1 MLNDHVQH
9 YAKLNNFFLK
19 GEFTMQIL
27 VKEKIQKL
35 RLFTSIN

>member
-19 GEFTMQIL
+19 GEFTMQTL
-27 VKEKIQKL
+27 VKE
-35 RLFTSIN
+35 